1 MHLNQLWVFYH
12 VAMHK
17 SFSQAADA
25 LCLTQPSVSS
35 QVKLLE
41 DAYGLKLFERFGRS
55 IKLTSTG
62 DILYSYA
69 GRIFDLT
76 KEADSVIAEIKGMK
90 SGSIKISASHTL
102 GAYYLPAIID
112 LFRKKYPWV
121 EIQMDVGYT
130 QNVAESILTFKS
142 DLGLIGCSVS
152 HPNIVATPLWK
163 EELVLIVP
171 PNHRF
176 ARCRTISVSQ
186 LQDEPFIMSEKG
198 SGVRDITEEILSG
211 KGPSPRIVMELGENE
226 AIKHAVASGLGITFI
241 SATVVKRELAAGI
254 LKAVR
259 LSGARIMRQFSI
271 IHHKDK
277 YLSRLIKAFLDEVKH
292 FPAEENHLPAEEKET
307 SSHRSRLRK
316 ERKRHVD

>member
-12 VAMHK
+12 VAKHK
-17 SFSQAADA
+17 SFSQAAEA
-25 LCLTQPSVSS
+25 LFLSQPSVSN

-62 DILYSYA
+62 EILFSYA
-69 GRIFDLT
+69 ERVFNLT
-76 KEADSVIAEIKGMK
+76 KEADSVIEEIKGMK

-102 GAYYLPAIID
+102 GAYYVPEIID
-112 LFRKKYPWV
+112 LFRKKHPRV

-130 QNVAESILTFKS
+130 QNVVESILTFNS
-142 DLGLIGCSVS
+142 DLGLIGRSVA
-152 HPNIVATPLWK
+152 HPNIVSTPLWK

-171 PNHRF
+171 PNHPF
-176 ARCRTISVSQ
+176 ARRHSINIAQ
-186 LQDEPFIMSEKG
+186 LQDQPFIMSERG

-226 AIKHAVASGLGITFI
+226 AIKHAVASGLGITLI
-241 SATVVKRELAAGI
+241 SATVVKRELAAGV

-271 IHHKDK
+271 IYHKDK
-277 YLSRLIKAFLDEVKH
+277 YLSHLIRAFLDEVIH
-292 FPAEENHLPAEEKET
+292 FPAEENTLLPKDKK
-307 SSHRSRLRK
+307 SLRK
-316 ERKRHVD
+316 SPPNH